1 MAARQPDRTVEAL
14 SPASTATMTGF
25 AIRHR
30 GRSSSSSAGEGHRR
44 GARRVTDVARSGDTI
59 PPCPL
64 RLLLTTMDGGANHD
78 EGADDDV
85 VVGPRP
91 KILLVDDDQAVLR
104 VLASGLGRDYE
115 LSFASDAVTAVS
127 VARRER
133 PDLIVLD
140 YRLPG
145 GDGALVIDRL
155 RTFGDLAYIPIV
167 LMSGW
172 ESPWSWEQLL
182 ELELAFIPKP
192 FELDALKAEIERM
205 LPAKV
210 SA

>member
-1 MAARQPDRTVEAL
+1 
-14 SPASTATMTGF
+14 
-25 AIRHR
+25 
-30 GRSSSSSAGEGHRR
+30 
-44 GARRVTDVARSGDTI
+44 
-59 PPCPL
+59 
-64 RLLLTTMDGGANHD
+64 MDNGANHS
-78 EGADDDV
+78 EAADDDP

-104 VLASGLGRDYE
+104 LLAATLGRDYE
-115 LSFASDAVTAVS
+115 LVYASDAVTAIS

-133 PDLIVLD
+133 PDLILLD

-145 GDGALVIDRL
+145 GDGGVVIDRL

-172 ESPWSWEQLL
+172 ESPWSWSQLL
-182 ELELAFIPKP
+182 DLELAFVPKP
-192 FELDALKAEIERM
+192 FDLEELVTEIERA

-210 SA
+210 AG

>member
-1 MAARQPDRTVEAL
+1 
-14 SPASTATMTGF
+14 
-25 AIRHR
+25 
-30 GRSSSSSAGEGHRR
+30 
-44 GARRVTDVARSGDTI
+44 
-59 PPCPL
+59 
-64 RLLLTTMDGGANHD
+64 MDEGANH
-78 EGADDDV
+78 EEASDDYE

-104 VLASGLGRDYE
+104 LLAAALGRDYE
-115 LSFASDAVTAVS
+115 LVYASDAVTAIS

-133 PDLIVLD
+133 PDLILLD

-145 GDGALVIDRL
+145 GDGSVVIDRL

-172 ESPWSWEQLL
+172 ESPGSWSQLL
-182 ELELAFIPKP
+182 ELELAFVPKP
-192 FELDALKAEIERM
+192 FDLDELVAEIERA

-210 SA
+210 AG

>member
-1 MAARQPDRTVEAL
+1 
-14 SPASTATMTGF
+14 
-25 AIRHR
+25 
-30 GRSSSSSAGEGHRR
+30 
-44 GARRVTDVARSGDTI
+44 
-59 PPCPL
+59 
-64 RLLLTTMDGGANHD
+64 MDGRTNHS
-78 EGADDDV
+78 EAPDDDL

-91 KILLVDDDQAVLR
+91 KILLVDDDQAILR
-104 VLASGLGRDYE
+104 LLAAGLGRDFE
-115 LSFASDAVTAVS
+115 LSYASDAVTAVS

-182 ELELAFIPKP
+182 ELELAFVPKP
-192 FELDALKAEIERM
+192 FALDTLRAEIERM
-205 LPAKV
+205 LPAQV
-210 SA
+210 AA